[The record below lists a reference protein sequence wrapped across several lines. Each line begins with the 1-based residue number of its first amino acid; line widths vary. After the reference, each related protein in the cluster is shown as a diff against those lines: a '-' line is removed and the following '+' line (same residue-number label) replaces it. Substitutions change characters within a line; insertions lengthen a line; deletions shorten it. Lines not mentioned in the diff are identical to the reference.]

1 MKNFRVQCYIC
12 KNTIKVGDEAEH
24 PLDPCASVLLGHYDK
39 EWSQQKRQIFYCHV
53 LCFSKI
59 VADDSLM
66 YILEPDFSTLGEVEE
81 DNELDQLQDINGRMS
96 LQDVWDDVQATL
108 EPPIK

>member
-1 MKNFRVQCYIC
+1 
-12 KNTIKVGDEAEH
+12 
-24 PLDPCASVLLGHYDK
+24 
-39 EWSQQKRQIFYCHV
+39 
-53 LCFSKI
+53 